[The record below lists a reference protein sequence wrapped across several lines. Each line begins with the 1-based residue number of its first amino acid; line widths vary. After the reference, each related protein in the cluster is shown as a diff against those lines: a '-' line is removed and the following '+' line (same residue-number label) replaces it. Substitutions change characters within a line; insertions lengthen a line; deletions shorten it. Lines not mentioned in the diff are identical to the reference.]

1 MNIIDIQLVT
11 SVFLENYK
19 VLTIV
24 WNTEE
29 NTMCTNIGENVD
41 QFEAMAMLEYAMG
54 EVEYLIEEGGSN
66 EQTPSM

>member
-1 MNIIDIQLVT
+1 MKK
-11 SVFLENYK
+11 E
-19 VLTIV
+19 LTIV